1 MSGDS
6 IELNQVRKRLTEV
19 LGDNAT
25 LYFQHLRNWF
35 TKKCTKEE
43 FDFQVC
49 FRFLGSMLQRS
60 RSIYFFVFNLII
72 MFYFVT

>member
-6 IELNQVRKRLTEV
+6 LELNQVRKRLTEC
-19 LGDNAT
+19 LGENAA

-43 FDFQVC
+43 FDFQV
-49 FRFLGSMLQRS
+49 RFE
-60 RSIYFFVFNLII
+60 IFFFTCVFEDFLYV
-72 MFYFVT
+72 FSYPC

>member
-6 IELNQVRKRLTEV
+6 LELNQVRKRLTEA
-19 LGDNAT
+19 LGENAA

-43 FDFQVC
+43 FDFQVILKDLDFTYRKC
-49 FRFLGSMLQRS
+49 LKSYFFLGQ
-60 RSIYFFVFNLII
+60 ID
-72 MFYFVT
+72 